1 LREASFDYYLHFHW
15 EVGEWKLKEV
25 SWNNPGAPTSV
36 WSAGTEISG
45 NVERV
50 EKYRYV
56 YAILL
61 SNVGNRVG
69 IISRN

>member
-25 SWNNPGAPTSV
+25 SWNYPGATTSV